1 MIIFLNNKVFK
12 KSIGTVVVFVL
23 YCVLPLNAQQ
33 DWELQKN
40 EKDIKVYTRDISGSD
55 FKEIKANTHFNH
67 SLSEIVG
74 LLTDMSAHKK
84 WIYNCK
90 ESRQLKEIS
99 PTELYYYME
108 LKVPWPVSNRDG
120 VVCFKFSQDKE
131 TKVVTVSTQA
141 FTGILPEIAG
151 IVRVK
156 KLLASWT
163 FVPQPDGT
171 IAAEYQVNTDPGG
184 SVPAW
189 IVNLFAVT
197 GPYESITKM
206 KKLLAENTYKDSHFD
221 FITD

>member
-12 KSIGTVVVFVL
+12 KSVIAVVLFLLYGVL
-23 YCVLPLNAQQ
+23 SLQAQQ

-40 EKDIKVYTRDISGSD
+40 QNDIKVYTRTIPGSD
-55 FKEIKANTHFNH
+55 FKEIKVNTHFNH

-90 ESRQLKEIS
+90 ESRRLKEVG
-99 PTELYYYME
+99 TNELYYYME
-108 LKVPWPVSNRDG
+108 LKVPWPASNRDG

-131 TKVVTVSTQA
+131 TKIVTVSTQA
-141 FTGILPEIAG
+141 LTGILPDIRG

-156 KLLASWT
+156 KLVASWT

-184 SVPAW
+184 SVPVW

-197 GPYESITKM
+197 GPYESVTKM

-221 FITD
+221 FIAD